1 VSKPKRLGVS
11 PHTYCLPLTEGLQKD
26 AAFELCVDA
35 TTKNA
40 IRLRHRD
47 LDAAFLSP
55 IDYARE
61 SSDYFIVPAIAVSS
75 RQGNDTVVLHF
86 RENLHAIT
94 TLAADPSSTSEII
107 LAKILLAEKF
117 DSEPSIV
124 PVTGTLNT
132 MLSKADAALLVGDAA
147 FDVATSHFNKLDLI
161 EEWNDLL
168 NLPYVHGFW
177 CGRENAVT
185 QPEIERI
192 QQARDNGVCALDR
205 LSSESVPRFHS
216 HVTQSTLK
224 TYLDGFT
231 YDFTDEVREG
241 LNEFLRY
248 AYYHRVLPDVA
259 EINFYGASSDSSGD
273 SAEISLN

>member
-1 VSKPKRLGVS
+1 
-11 PHTYCLPLTEGLQKD
+11 LTEGLQKD
-26 AAFELCVDA
+26 AAFELYVDA

-47 LDAAFLSP
+47 LDAAFLTP

-147 FDVATSHFNKLDLI
+147 FDVATSHLNKLDLI

-185 QPEIERI
+185 PPEIERI
-192 QQARDNGVCALDR
+192 QQARDNGVHALDR

-216 HVTQSTLK
+216 DVTKSTLK
-224 TYLDGFT
+224 AYLDGFT

-241 LNEFLRY
+241 LNEFLRF

-259 EINFYGASSDSSGD
+259 EINFYSTSSDSSGD